1 MKSTRQIEKS
11 ARKIANAIVELVELE
26 DGPVTLAQINRD
38 VPGFAKEDRP
48 SWSYHLDSVVGR
60 CVIWDGMTEAGYIAL
75 RGVLSNRRV
84 AVQWVDA
91 RPYRIEHHVLPDT
104 NWHPLLLL
112 PVKGANLDS
121 PDRLLRVSPE
131 YQQHWLKR
139 AAEEKIRGYRA
150 VTPVP
155 LRFTTDQFCIT

>member
-1 MKSTRQIEKS
+1 MNHTLERR
-11 ARKIANAIVELVELE
+11 ANKIANAIVELIDQ

-38 VPGFAKEDRP
+38 ISGFAKKDDP

-60 CVIWDGMTEAGYIAL
+60 WLIWNGMTEAGYIAL
-75 RGVLSNRRV
+75 RSVLLNRRV

-91 RPYRIEHHVLPDT
+91 RPYRIENYILPDA
-104 NWHPLLLL
+104 NWHPMLLL

-131 YQQHWLKR
+131 YQQHWLKL
-139 AAEEKIRGYRA
+139 AAEEQIPGYRA
-150 VTPVP
+150 LAPVP
-155 LRFTTDQFCIT
+155 LRFTTDHFCIT